1 MSTNNDISYEDLRL
15 YIEKMAEQ
23 DKERVNEVL
32 ENTDINDVNVVHIV
46 TGLGG
51 KVLPHCTLFVQNCSV
66 EDIEGKRISYR
77 GYRNPWG
84 LDEYYIE
91 VESVAEMKSLMKQY
105 LVLSEEGWK

>member
-1 MSTNNDISYEDLRL
+1 MSTENNDNYDDLRR

-32 ENTDINDVNVVHIV
+32 KSTDISDMNVVHIV
-46 TGLGG
+46 TGIGG
-51 KVLPHCTLFVQNCSV
+51 RILPHCTLFIQNCSV

>member
-1 MSTNNDISYEDLRL
+1 MNIENNNNYDDLRSH
-15 YIEKMAEQ
+15 IEKMAEQ

-32 ENTDINDVNVVHIV
+32 KNMDITDMEVIHITVDVDDTTI
-46 TGLGG
+46 
-51 KVLPHCTLFVQNCSV
+51 PHCSLFVQSCSA

>member
-1 MSTNNDISYEDLRL
+1 MNIENGNNYDDLRR
-15 YIEKMAEQ
+15 YIEKMVEQ

-32 ENTDINDVNVVHIV
+32 KNTDITDMEVIHIV
-46 TGLGG
+46 VDADDTTI
-51 KVLPHCTLFVQNCSV
+51 PHCSLFVQNCSA

-91 VESVAEMKSLMKQY
+91 VESVAEMKLLMKQY
-105 LVLSEEGWK
+105 LVLSEEVLR

>member
-1 MSTNNDISYEDLRL
+1 MSTENNDNYDDLRR

-32 ENTDINDVNVVHIV
+32 KNTDISDMEVIHIV
-46 TGLGG
+46 IDADDTTI
-51 KVLPHCTLFVQNCSV
+51 PHCTLFVQNCSA
-66 EDIEGKRISYR
+66 EEIEGKRISYR

-91 VESVAEMKSLMKQY
+91 VESVSEMKLLMKQY
-105 LVLSEEGWK
+105 LVLSEEVLK